1 VELQFRAIAERL
13 EAKDLEFFE
22 FQQRIAPLAEL
33 KQQRIEP
40 RLPGLHSP
48 LCKTDGFRPGMGE
61 A

>member
-1 VELQFRAIAERL
+1 MEFQFRAITEGL

-33 KQQRIEP
+33 KTANASSRKARCAKAP
-40 RLPGLHSP
+40 ASTLL
-48 LCKTDGFRPGMGE
+48 MGE